1 MLSRSALLKHCAKW
15 EDKMLQSHDGLCRK
29 IKKYVVFLAWAPLLM
44 VGSAWA
50 GSPAPAVRLLNSVP
64 IPVSPFNPLAGT
76 VQAGTYS
83 FDISFVDQST
93 GVYYLA
99 DRNNFA
105 VDVLSAESIV
115 TQIFPNNG
123 SGPFAG
129 FTPCAVQPAGANDC
143 AGPNGVV
150 AAFPWLFVTD
160 APSRALT
167 FDLRFNPP
175 KTVSEVTTLPGEPT
189 RADELAYD
197 PKDGLILAINNA
209 STPPV
214 ATLISVNQTTG
225 ALAVV
230 KNIFLDT
237 AHSGVDAQNGAEQ
250 PVWDPGTQKF
260 YLSIPQI
267 TANPT
272 VGGVIRIST
281 TGTVEAIYT
290 LTFCSPA
297 GLALGPNEN
306 LLAGCNTIW
315 EDTDGALWTGNA
327 DRRIHTAAPQLV
339 ILDAVK
345 GVTLA
350 NVTGAGVGDE
360 VWFNTGDNH
369 YYAASSGSNLAPNAL
384 FPARPPV
391 GTATTAPV
399 NVSQGAATLDAIDAL
414 SQTLEQRVPTF
425 NVPADPSGSHPAGT
439 AHSVAAYS
447 GTNHV
452 FVPIAANNAV
462 PDCLSGCIT
471 IYGRDDPTP
480 SDVVSQNQ

>member
-1 MLSRSALLKHCAKW
+1 
-15 EDKMLQSHDGLCRK
+15 
-29 IKKYVVFLAWAPLLM
+29 
-44 VGSAWA
+44 
-50 GSPAPAVRLLNSVP
+50 LLNSLP
-64 IPVSPFNPLAGT
+64 IPVSALNTGT
-76 VQAGTYS
+76 GTFS

-105 VDVLSAESIV
+105 VDVVSAESIV
-115 TQIFPNNG
+115 TQISPNNG
-123 SGPFAG
+123 HAPFAG
-129 FTPCAVQPAGANDC
+129 ISPPAFSTAT

-160 APSRALT
+160 APSRVLS
-167 FDLRFNPP
+167 FDLRQNPP
-175 KTVSEVTTLPGEPT
+175 LTVSEVTTLPGEPT

-214 ATLISVNQTTG
+214 ATLVSVNQTTG

-260 YLSIPQI
+260 YLSIPQVGP
-267 TANPT
+267 NPT
-272 VGGVIRIST
+272 QGAVIRIST
-281 TGTVEAIYT
+281 TGTVEATYV

-306 LLAGCNTIW
+306 LLVGCNTIW
-315 EDTDGALWTGNA
+315 AENGSLWTGNA
-327 DRRIHTAAPQLV
+327 DRNTDTAAPQLV

-360 VWFNTGDNH
+360 VWFNAGDNH

-414 SQTLEQRVPTF
+414 SETLEQRVPTL
-425 NVPADPSGSHPAGT
+425 NVPANDGSSPAGT

-462 PDCLSGCIT
+462 PFCLTGCIT
-471 IYGRDDPTP
+471 IYGRDDPTADQAA
-480 SDVVSQNQ
+480 SSN